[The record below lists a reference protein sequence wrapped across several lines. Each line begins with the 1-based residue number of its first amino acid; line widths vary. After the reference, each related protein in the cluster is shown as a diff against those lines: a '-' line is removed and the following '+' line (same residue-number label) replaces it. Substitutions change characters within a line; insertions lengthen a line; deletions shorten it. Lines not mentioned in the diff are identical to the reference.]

1 VIHES
6 KWRDFVNQIAAF
18 RKTLRVTYGLPIRM
32 EIHAS
37 HFIQSPPVAGMPK
50 HIRLAILRNFLDEM
64 AKMPFLSIT
73 NVVVDKTGKPPTYD
87 VFDNAWRAL
96 FQRLENTLKY
106 GNFPGGHRGDYGI
119 VLTDNTDGRKLQ
131 RLMRKMNVYNPIPHM
146 AWAGPGARNI
156 PILRVIEDP
165 HPKDSKDSYFIQASD
180 TAAYFLMQKF
190 KPNSFVRRAGAHN
203 YLTRLMTILNTRASR
218 ANSLG
223 VVVL

>member
-1 VIHES
+1 MYLMYVDESGDTGLLGSPTRYFALSGLVIHES

-96 FQRLENTLKY
+96 FQRLENTL
-106 GNFPGGHRGDYGI
+106 NTAIFP
-119 VLTDNTDGRKLQ
+119 VATEAT
-131 RLMRKMNVYNPIPHM
+131 M
-146 AWAGPGARNI
+146 ASFSPTIRM
-156 PILRVIEDP
+156 VE
-165 HPKDSKDSYFIQASD
+165 SFSD
-180 TAAYFLMQKF
+180 
-190 KPNSFVRRAGAHN
+190 
-203 YLTRLMTILNTRASR
+203 
-218 ANSLG
+218 
-223 VVVL
+223 